1 MLNVCISKCNL
12 YPHYLFLYL
21 YFSFLKLINNERR
34 TLKVR
39 IRILKNDRSQIF
51 RSTFVWVYFK
61 NVSSKFSIIFYLKK
75 LMNVFTKILIF
86 SKYLITNYNKKCIT
100 EINSDYLN
108 FSVQFQM
115 FTIPLLHKP
124 FLSYPISQGIKPTQ
138 VECKQ
143 CTQ

>member
-1 MLNVCISKCNL
+1 MLNVSISKCNL

-21 YFSFLKLINNERR
+21 YFSFLKMINNERR

-100 EINSDYLN
+100 EINPDYL
-108 FSVQFQM
+108 M
-115 FTIPLLHKP
+115 
-124 FLSYPISQGIKPTQ
+124 ISQFNSKCLPSLCYINIFYHTQ
-138 VECKQ
+138 YPRV
-143 CTQ
+143 